1 MEAINLKE
9 AMILNPDRVRPE
21 PYHDRLGQQLDPSL
35 SKVYEQMNNIQSYA
49 RENGMKIN
57 HKKSKFMVFNPT
69 VNYDFIPK

>member
-35 SKVYEQMNNIQSYA
+35 SKVYEQIKQFVFSDYSSFFS
-49 RENGMKIN
+49 
-57 HKKSKFMVFNPT
+57 KS
-69 VNYDFIPK
+69 